1 MCLLF
6 VKVLGIVSWN
16 WVPMEICF
24 LRFLSQMKWKLHPSA
39 GSHCLWRFVSSL
51 WSSQSISCNQ
61 IWPLNKINPF
71 LKLIYI
77 YTFIFS
83 SSVLLL
89 CVHTLYNPFAHPS
102 CTSLLF
108 ILLIIKSQYTGFA
121 HLIWFALFILLHILL
136 FISLFFYLYIC
147 SCVVLLLYNFYFYYF
162 ALSTE
167 RIWFDLHFTSDYTLY
182 NLLCDE

>member
-89 CVHTLYNPFAHPS
+89 CVHTRYNPFAHPS

-121 HLIWFALFILLHILL
+121 QLICFALFILLHIWL
-136 FISLFFYLYIC
+136 FISLFLPIYM
-147 SCVVLLLYNFYFYYF
+147 
-162 ALSTE
+162 
-167 RIWFDLHFTSDYTLY
+167 
-182 NLLCDE
+182 LLCCVTFI